1 MSITFSEDDNTTFPL
16 TTDMIE
22 TITQTQVGDVLSSR
36 DLKKI
41 KRFAKD
47 LLHGTI
53 SLQIANGRLVAIDR
67 TQRFIITE

>member
-1 MSITFSEDDNTTFPL
+1 MSITYSEDDTNFPIS
-16 TTDMIE
+16 TEMIE

-67 TQRFIITE
+67 TQRFLVE